1 VLYRLV
7 RAVISFALG
16 MFYRTQVTR
25 ATEDLSGPIMLV
37 GNHPNSIIDPALV
50 FVITQRKVTFLA
62 REPLFRV
69 PVFGFFLRRLGALP
83 VFRKQDHPAQMTK
96 NEGTLDAAAD
106 ALKTDK
112 AITIF
117 PEGKSHSEPQLT
129 EIKTGAARIAYRAAK
144 LGAKVRIVPVG
155 LTYQQKHR
163 FRSRVLIQVGQ
174 PISVDDPKAD
184 EVEWV
189 RTLTEKVATGMRDVT
204 LNLQSWNDLALIETA
219 EQLYALRIGEKIHD
233 PERQRR
239 FARGIEILSR
249 ENPELLEAMRD
260 EVMSF
265 RTRLE
270 LVAAD
275 PKDLSVQYRRPL
287 VAKFIARNIVS
298 VLFGLPLFLLGLTVN
313 VVPFMTVRLL
323 SRVLPLS
330 KDRIGTFKFFA
341 SFFIAPIWTGLLGY
355 AAYRYD
361 GLRGCLIAVLGA
373 LPLALFTRYFVERW
387 RSVLRDM
394 FTFFTLGSRSRLKE
408 RLLLEGERL
417 AAEIEKVA
425 VELKPRTMTAQA
437 AAVPSGTAEA
447 PAAAPAPPAPPAPHS
462 EGSPSPGS
470 TDR

>member
-25 ATEDLSGPIMLV
+25 STEDLSGPIMLV

-69 PVFGFFLRRLGALP
+69 PVFGFFLNALGALP
-83 VFRKQDHPAQMTK
+83 VYRKQDHPTQMTK

-106 ALKTDK
+106 ALKGDK

-117 PEGKSHSEPQLT
+117 PEGKSHSDPQLS

-144 LGAKVRIVPVG
+144 QGAKVRIVPVG

-174 PISVDDPKAD
+174 PISVDDPKAE

-189 RTLTEKVATGMRDVT
+189 RTLTDKVADGMRDVT

-219 EQLYALRIGEKIHD
+219 EQLYALRIGEKDHD

-249 ENPELLEAMRD
+249 ENPELLDKLRD

-265 RTRLE
+265 RSRLE

-275 PKDLSVQYRRPL
+275 PKDLTVQYRRPL
-287 VAKFIARNIVS
+287 VAKFVLRNLASIV
-298 VLFGLPLFLLGLTVN
+298 FGLPLFLLGLTLYF
-313 VVPFMTVRLL
+313 VPFMTIRLL

-330 KDRIGTFKFFA
+330 RDRVGTFKFFA
-341 SFFIAPIWTGLLGY
+341 SFGLAPFWIALMGWLGMRYYGL
-355 AAYRYD
+355 A
-361 GLRGCLIAVLGA
+361 GCLTAVLGA
-373 LPLALFTRYFVERW
+373 IPLALFTRYFVERW
-387 RSVLRDM
+387 RAVLRDI
-394 FTFFTLGSRSRLKE
+394 FTFFTLGSRSRLKA
-408 RLLLEGERL
+408 RLLVEGERL

-437 AAVPSGTAEA
+437 ARAGAGTEAGAADGVPSAA
-447 PAAAPAPPAPPAPHS
+447 PAAETS
-462 EGSPSPGS
+462 S
-470 TDR
+470 TTPQS